1 MYGIHGI
8 YRFEG
13 GRVEPAELTMMGD
26 AIHRGP
32 MGERAA
38 TPSATKVRRGR
49 LKHLMKEERG
59 ELLSDDILDRE
70 KRGFGT
76 HMGAWLKRELAPL
89 LLRLPAP
96 DVLREPGL
104 FDTAAV
110 ATLINAHENNR
121 TDGTDALSRRY
132 LDRREPAEFA
142 AELNTCV
149 Q

>member
-1 MYGIHGI
+1 
-8 YRFEG
+8 
-13 GRVEPAELTMMGD
+13 
-26 AIHRGP
+26 
-32 MGERAA
+32 
-38 TPSATKVRRGR
+38 
-49 LKHLMKEERG
+49 MKEARG
-59 ELLSDDILDRE
+59 ELLSDDILNGG

-76 HMGAWLKRELAPL
+76 PTGAWLKRELAPV

-96 DVLREPGL
+96 DALREQGL
-104 FDTAAV
+104 FDPAA
-110 ATLINAHENNR
+110 ASTLINAHENNR